1 MLQKQFADI
10 ITLIQQSR
18 LTAIKAVNTELINL
32 YWNVGAYIRNQIS
45 NASWG
50 DKTVTELAEF
60 IQKNHPE
67 LKGFT
72 RAGLYRMVQFYETY
86 SSTALVAALRQQTQ
100 SIDKEESK
108 IVSPAVRQIQTTE
121 SEVNRI
127 VAPLVRQLGNMDIR
141 QSILAGISWTLHLII
156 FSRCKT
162 EEEREFYI
170 RLAIKEKYSKRQL
183 ERQINSGIFERV
195 MIGNQ
200 KLSPKLR
207 EIHPNIDNSFKDSYV
222 FEFLNLPEPY
232 NESDV
237 QKGLIRQMKQFIL
250 ELGKD
255 YLFIDEEF
263 KVQVGNRDFYM
274 DLLFFH
280 RGLQCLVAFELKKEK
295 FEPEH
300 LGKINFYLEALDRDV
315 KKENENPSIGVLLCK
330 DKDNDVVEY
339 ALSRS
344 LSPTMVAEYRTQLP
358 DKKLL
363 QQKLHELF
371 ENNDKPGA

>member
-10 ITLIQQSR
+10 IELIKQSR
-18 LTAIKAVNTELINL
+18 AAAIKAVNTELVNL
-32 YWNVGAYIRNQIS
+32 YWNVGAYISKQVA
-45 NASWG
+45 NANWG
-50 DKTVTELAEF
+50 EKTVVELAAF
-60 IQKNHPE
+60 IEKNNPE

-72 RAGLYRMVQFYETY
+72 RSNLYRMVQFYETY
-86 SSTALVAALRQQTQ
+86 ASTAFVAPPGRQMQRGENEGDKIVAAVRRQ
-100 SIDKEESK
+100 IEEQDR
-108 IVSPAVRQIQTTE
+108 IVSAAGT
-121 SEVNRI
+121 
-127 VAPLVRQLGNMDIR
+127 QLEISDIR
-141 QSILAGISWTLHLII
+141 NSILAKLSWTHHRAI

-170 RLAIKEKYSKRQL
+170 RMVVKENYSSREL
-183 ERQINSGIFERV
+183 ERQIDSGIFERV

-200 KLSPKLR
+200 KLSPMLR
-207 EIHPNIDNSFKDSYV
+207 EMHPNIFNSFKDSYI
-222 FEFLNLPEPY
+222 FEFLNLPDPHS
-232 NESDV
+232 ESDL
-237 QKGLIRQMKQFIL
+237 QRGLIRQMKKFIL

-255 YLFIDEEF
+255 FLFIGEEY
-263 KVQVGNRDFYM
+263 KVQVGNRDFYI

-300 LGKINFYLEALDRDV
+300 LGKVNFYLEALDRDV

-330 DKDNDVVEY
+330 DKDSEVVEY

-344 LSPTMVAEYRTQLP
+344 LSPTMVSEYRTQLP

-371 ENNDKPGA
+371 ENGLNL